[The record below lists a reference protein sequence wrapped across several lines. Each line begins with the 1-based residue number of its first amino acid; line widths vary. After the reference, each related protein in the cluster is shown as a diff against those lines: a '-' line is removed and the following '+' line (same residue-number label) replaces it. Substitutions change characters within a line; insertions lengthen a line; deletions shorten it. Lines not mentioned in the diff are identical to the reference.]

1 MGIRMALGARAIDV
15 LRLVIRN
22 GASLALIGIALGL
35 GGAFAATRLMRSMLF
50 GVTTTDVTTFVVV
63 SVLILLVAV
72 FACFIPA
79 RRASKVDPMEALR
92 YE

>member
-1 MGIRMALGARAIDV
+1 
-15 LRLVIRN
+15 
-22 GASLALIGIALGL
+22 
-35 GGAFAATRLMRSMLF
+35 
-50 GVTTTDVTTFVVV
+50 VTTTDVTTFVVV